1 MCKMNVNL
9 IHLFFVKNT
18 QRKGLFIMSKK
29 LVAFFS
35 ASGTTKKVAE
45 MVNSFPLFYLPNTK
59 AEMNSF
65 ESFEEELCKV
75 SKFKG
80 KYHKYAIKVLE
91 NLLEAEE
98 IVVHHPPF

>member
-1 MCKMNVNL
+1 
-9 IHLFFVKNT
+9 
-18 QRKGLFIMSKK
+18 
-29 LVAFFS
+29 
-35 ASGTTKKVAE
+35 
-45 MVNSFPLFYLPNTK
+45 MVNSFPLFYLLNTK